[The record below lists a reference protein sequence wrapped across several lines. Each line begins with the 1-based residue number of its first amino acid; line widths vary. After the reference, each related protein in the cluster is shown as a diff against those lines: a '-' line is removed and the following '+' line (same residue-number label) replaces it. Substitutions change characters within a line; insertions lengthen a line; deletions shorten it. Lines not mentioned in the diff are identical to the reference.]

1 MSQFDDY
8 GSAAPSDNQ
17 PISAENFV
25 ATIAANVNNGGLDDR
40 AFREFIRNTLP
51 IVKFARPAN
60 MGSALGT
67 SQFDD
72 HTCQR

>member
-17 PISAENFV
+17 PVSAESFV
-25 ATIAANVNNGGLDDR
+25 ATVAANVDNRSLDDR

-51 IVKFARPAN
+51 IVKFARPASI
-60 MGSALGT
+60 GTALGT

-72 HTCQR
+72 RTCQR